1 MKSLEQKK
9 NSILEKFFS
18 EINKRIVWK
27 MIARDTMYIALFR
40 ELLRYRG
47 ITVKNGHEA
56 HSLGRPR
63 APCLSNPWYTRIR
76 RRRVTSE
83 RTNEPT
89 RGNKESVRALNTRA
103 GRVHALTSTS
113 RRLTI
118 LSRRRGSLPPSSVA
132 VSGNDS

>member
-56 HSLGRPR
+56 HSLDRPR
-63 APCLSNPWYTRIR
+63 APCLSNPWYIRIR
-76 RRRVTSE
+76 AAAAAAS
-83 RTNEPT
+83 
-89 RGNKESVRALNTRA
+89 RASQLEETKSRY
-103 GRVHALTSTS
+103 VH
-113 RRLTI
+113 
-118 LSRRRGSLPPSSVA
+118 
-132 VSGNDS
+132 

>member
-56 HSLGRPR
+56 HSLGRSR
-63 APCLSNPWYTRIR
+63 ASCLSNPWYIRIR
-76 RRRVTSE
+76 AAAASRASE
-83 RTNEPT
+83 RTSQLEET
-89 RGNKESVRALNTRA
+89 KSRY
-103 GRVHALTSTS
+103 VH
-113 RRLTI
+113 
-118 LSRRRGSLPPSSVA
+118 
-132 VSGNDS
+132 

>member
-27 MIARDTMYIALFR
+27 MIIRDTMYIALFR

-56 HSLGRPR
+56 HSLGRSR
-63 APCLSNPWYTRIR
+63 ASCLSNPWYIRIR
-76 RRRVTSE
+76 AAAASRASE
-83 RTNEPT
+83 RTSQLEET
-89 RGNKESVRALNTRA
+89 KSRY
-103 GRVHALTSTS
+103 VH
-113 RRLTI
+113 
-118 LSRRRGSLPPSSVA
+118 
-132 VSGNDS
+132 

>member
-63 APCLSNPWYTRIR
+63 APCLSNPWYIRIR
-76 RRRVTSE
+76 AAAAAAS
-83 RTNEPT
+83 
-89 RGNKESVRALNTRA
+89 RASQLEETKSRY
-103 GRVHALTSTS
+103 VH
-113 RRLTI
+113 
-118 LSRRRGSLPPSSVA
+118 
-132 VSGNDS
+132 

>member
-56 HSLGRPR
+56 HSLGRSR
-63 APCLSNPWYTRIR
+63 ASCLSNPWYIRIR
-76 RRRVTSE
+76 AAAAAASRGSE
-83 RTNEPT
+83 RTSQLEET
-89 RGNKESVRALNTRA
+89 KSRY
-103 GRVHALTSTS
+103 VH
-113 RRLTI
+113 
-118 LSRRRGSLPPSSVA
+118 
-132 VSGNDS
+132 